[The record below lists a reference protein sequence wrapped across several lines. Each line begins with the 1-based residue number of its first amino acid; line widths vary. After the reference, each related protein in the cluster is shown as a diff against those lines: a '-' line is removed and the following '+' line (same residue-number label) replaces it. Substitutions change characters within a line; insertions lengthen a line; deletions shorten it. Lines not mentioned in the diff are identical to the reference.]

1 MRRTSRLLAFVCVFF
16 GAMQAAWATVRVH
29 IDIDTQTMSVTS
41 GSGDSY
47 EWPVSTARAG
57 YSTPRGTFRPQR
69 MMKVAFSAKY
79 HNSPM
84 PHSIFFTGGYAIHG
98 SYATGSLGRP
108 ASHGCVRLAP
118 GNAATLFS
126 MVKAEGAVISITGSG
141 GRTYVASRHHKD
153 TRIAMHKHHKG
164 TRLAKLH
171 RSNSSGYLA
180 YAPDGGSDVGI
191 KSWLK
196 HPNRGR

>member
-1 MRRTSRLLAFVCVFF
+1 MRRTNWLLAFVCFLL
-16 GAMQAAWATVRVH
+16 GAMPAAQATVRVH
-29 IDIDTQTMSVTS
+29 INIDTQTMSVTS
-41 GSGDSY
+41 GGGDSY

-69 MMKVAFSAKY
+69 MLVVAFSAKY

-98 SYATGSLGRP
+98 SYAVGSLGRP

-118 GNAATLFS
+118 DNAATLFS
-126 MVKAEGAVISITGSG
+126 LVRQEGAVISITGSG
-141 GRTYVASRHHKD
+141 GRTYVASRHHKG
-153 TRIAMHKHHKG
+153 TKFAMQKHHKA

-171 RSNSSGYLA
+171 RSTGYLA
-180 YAPDGGSDVGI
+180 YAPQGRDTAL

-196 HPNRGR
+196 HPGRNF